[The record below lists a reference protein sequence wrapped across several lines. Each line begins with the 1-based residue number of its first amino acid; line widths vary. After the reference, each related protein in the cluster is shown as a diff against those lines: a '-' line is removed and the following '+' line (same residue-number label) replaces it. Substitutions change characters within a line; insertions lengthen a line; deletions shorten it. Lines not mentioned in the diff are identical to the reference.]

1 MNCHHRLRTSFL
13 FIGTLLLAISCNNPT
28 KPKDETP
35 SATLFEQSGN
45 DSTLHED
52 KSDSAVLVQ
61 RYIRAVTDYIAVVDT
76 MWKTR
81 LDSIFLGDRKFGTE
95 DDFPNIVLPP
105 KIKST
110 SIQLLSVGEGH
121 RKKHFA
127 YTVNSPFVNL
137 MAWKNKDV
145 MEFDFVSF
153 YPGFDH
159 QFDCFLY
166 YHISENPT
174 KDSLT
179 GWRVEKLIRD
189 KQGKPMHTSVYVNGK
204 FTENQPIL
212 QVK

>member
-1 MNCHHRLRTSFL
+1 MNCHNRLRISSL
-13 FIGTLLLAISCNNPT
+13 FIGTLLLAISCNSPSE
-28 KPKDETP
+28 PKDETL
-35 SATLFEQSGN
+35 SATLFVQSAD
-45 DSTLHED
+45 DSTLHVDE
-52 KSDSAVLVQ
+52 SDSAVLVQ

-95 DDFPNIVLPP
+95 DNFPNIVLPP
-105 KIKST
+105 KIKSA

-121 RKKHFA
+121 RKKDFA

-137 MAWKNKDV
+137 MAWKNKDE

-166 YHISENPT
+166 YHVSENPT

-179 GWRVEKLIRD
+179 GWRVEQLIRD
-189 KQGKPMHTSVYVNGK
+189 KNGSPLHTAVYVNGTFREDK
-204 FTENQPIL
+204 PVNQP
-212 QVK
+212 

>member
-1 MNCHHRLRTSFL
+1 MNCHNRLRLSSL
-13 FIGTLLLAISCNNPT
+13 FIGTLLLAISCNGPS
-28 KPKDETP
+28 KSKDETP
-35 SATLFEQSGN
+35 SETLFEQSADN
-45 DSTLHED
+45 STLHED
-52 KSDSAVLVQ
+52 KSDSAVLVK
-61 RYIRAVTDYIAVVDT
+61 RYTRALTDYIAVVDT
-76 MWKTR
+76 MWKIR

-105 KIKST
+105 KIKSA

-121 RKKHFA
+121 RKKDFA

-137 MAWKNKDV
+137 MAWKNKDE

-166 YHISENPT
+166 YHVSENPT

-179 GWRVEKLIRD
+179 GWRVEQLIRD
-189 KQGKPMHTSVYVNGK
+189 KNGSPLHTAVYVNGT
-204 FTENQPIL
+204 FSENKPVKQP
-212 QVK
+212 